1 MGAGEKLHP
10 YPSLNNE
17 RPENMPTDSLPSEIH
32 RVKAKLADGSAMYY
46 FSLRGRKG
54 SGFYKSADRL
64 PRERDFHE
72 SYVAAMDAA
81 SPKTS
86 GYLTSRMIDDYI
98 ASPRFQRLKPRT
110 QKDYRVWLDRIAVE
124 FGADPATLFEEW
136 ESLGEVNDWRD
147 AWNHSPKQY
156 DYAGTVITVLLNWAV
171 KRGKI
176 KRHHCSFEKVYKA
189 DRASIIWTQVHIDK
203 FLETAPDY
211 MGRVLIAATET
222 GLRPAD
228 LVQLRRFNVEKLES
242 GNRRLRIPT
251 EKRGVFA
258 HIPIT
263 PKMAEIINTVPEGQ
277 EYLLTN
283 ASGEPWT
290 KRYVS
295 QRLSAYKN
303 QAGLTED
310 ALGYSLHLHDC
321 RGTATTKLLEAGANA
336 FQLATVFGWN
346 LRYATQ
352 MIEVY
357 AVVGGDKTDKILELY
372 AKAEKNAAGTKL

>member
-1 MGAGEKLHP
+1 M
-10 YPSLNNE
+10 PS
-17 RPENMPTDSLPSEIH
+17 DSLPPEVH
-32 RVKAKLADGSAMYY
+32 RVKAKLADGSAMFY
-46 FSLRGRKG
+46 FSLRGRTG
-54 SGFYKSADRL
+54 TGFYKSPERL
-64 PRERDFHE
+64 PREREFHAA
-72 SYVAAMDAA
+72 YVAAMDAA
-81 SPKTS
+81 LPKS
-86 GYLTSRMIDDYI
+86 SSYLTCHMVDDYI
-98 ASPRFQRLKPRT
+98 ASPKFQRLKSRT
-110 QKDYRVWLDRIAVE
+110 QADYRVWLDRFSKE
-124 FGADPATLFEEW
+124 FGADPAAMFQEW
-136 ESLGEVNDWRD
+136 ESLAEVEDWRD
-147 AWNHSPKQY
+147 QWSHSPKQF
-156 DYAGTVITVLLNWAV
+156 DYAGTVATILLNWGV
-171 KRGKI
+171 RRGKL

-189 DRASIIWTQVHIDK
+189 HRAAIIWTQQHIDQ
-203 FLETAPDY
+203 FLKTAPDHI
-211 MGRVLIAATET
+211 GRVLIAATET

-228 LVQLRRFNVEKLES
+228 LVQLRRFNVETLES

-263 PKMAEIINTVPEGQ
+263 QKMGQIIDSVPEGQ

-283 ASGEPWT
+283 ASGKPWT
-290 KRYVS
+290 ARYAS

-321 RGTATTKLLEAGANA
+321 RGTATTKLLEAGADA

-357 AVVGGDKTDKILELY
+357 AVVGGDKTDKILELF
-372 AKAEKNAAGTKL
+372 AKAEKNATRT